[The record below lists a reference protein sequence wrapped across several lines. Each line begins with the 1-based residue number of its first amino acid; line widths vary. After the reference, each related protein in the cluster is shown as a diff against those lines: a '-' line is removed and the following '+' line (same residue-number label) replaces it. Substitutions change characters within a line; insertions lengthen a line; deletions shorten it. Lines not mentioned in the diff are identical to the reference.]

1 MISNISADPIT
12 LIKKTGPL
20 LSMQNI
26 STVSSAQSIYTWTRI
41 HKNYSDCWAAAF
53 FLSKLLLC
61 MHTPL
66 CQAAAVTKK
75 EEGKGVFMWRVWI
88 RYKGE
93 RLRWVYP
100 ADCHFTVKRKLA
112 HPKSVTWNTRLTSL
126 QKLVINVSWQ
136 SISRA
141 AEATAWAHCPFA
153 ALYLFALQWR
163 TTVSPWLTT
172 VEKQANGGAD

>member
-20 LSMQNI
+20 LSMQKI
-26 STVSSAQSIYTWTRI
+26 STASNAQLIYTWTRI
-41 HKNYSDCWAAAF
+41 HKNYSDCWAAVF
-53 FLSKLLLC
+53 FLSKLPLC

-100 ADCHFTVKRKLA
+100 ADCHFTVKSKLA
-112 HPKSVTWNTRLTSL
+112 HPKRIQHVSVWPEKLRSTPFRSL
-126 QKLVINVSWQ
+126 LLMSPGRVS
-136 SISRA
+136 
-141 AEATAWAHCPFA
+141 AEPQRPQRGHTAHLLHSTC
-153 ALYLFALQWR
+153 LLCSGEQQR
-163 TTVSPWLTT
+163 HH
-172 VEKQANGGAD
+172 D